1 MNNRDIFSIIAP
13 VFLLVL
19 SAFSPPV
26 SASESLPEHQSATE
40 TVSTGDSVVVYFSL
54 DCSDLQPYLQQSQ
67 DEMDSFIASL
77 KQSYRS
83 GKLKSV
89 EIRAYSCLIGTNS
102 NCTAVAGRRAENL
115 ADYII
120 GHSGIPAELVC
131 IKETDIAWDLLLELV
146 RKDRE
151 VPGYENAISIIR
163 DTPLWIFDE
172 EGRIVDGRKNR
183 LMEAEQG
190 RTFAYLRSNFF
201 EQMRYASAHSY
212 ITVPE
217 QQPAGQEPAEPA
229 TGQLPEQQET
239 PVETPPQAAAD
250 TVDADTDPVFT
261 PAVQS
266 SVTGVR
272 AEDFWET
279 SKVWLKTNL
288 PYWGLVVP
296 NLAVEVRLADH
307 WSLDIPVY
315 YSPFT
320 VADDYRFRTFTM
332 QPSVR
337 YWFKP
342 EMKGHFLGVHVTG
355 AAFNFATDKQ
365 FRYQD
370 TDGAWGAGIDY
381 GYALRFSRHW
391 GMEFNIGV
399 GYLWTKYETYYNI
412 ENGASCGTE
421 TLNYLGITR
430 LGISLIY
437 KL

>member
-131 IKETDIAWDLLLELV
+131 IKETDIAWDLLLDLV

-229 TGQLPEQQET
+229 TGQLPEHQET

-288 PYWGLVVP
+288 PYWGLVV
-296 NLAVEVRLADH
+296 
-307 WSLDIPVY
+307 
-315 YSPFT
+315 
-320 VADDYRFRTFTM
+320 
-332 QPSVR
+332 
-337 YWFKP
+337 
-342 EMKGHFLGVHVTG
+342 MKGHFLGVHVTG

-381 GYALRFSRHW
+381 GYAVKFSRHW

-421 TLNYLGITR
+421 TLNYFGITR

>member
-250 TVDADTDPVFT
+250 TVDADTNPVFT

-342 EMKGHFLGVHVTG
+342 EMKGHFLGVSTSLQTSSSDIRTRTG
-355 AAFNFATDKQ
+355 PGEPA
-365 FRYQD
+365 
-370 TDGAWGAGIDY
+370 
-381 GYALRFSRHW
+381 
-391 GMEFNIGV
+391 
-399 GYLWTKYETYYNI
+399 
-412 ENGASCGTE
+412 
-421 TLNYLGITR
+421 
-430 LGISLIY
+430 
-437 KL
+437 